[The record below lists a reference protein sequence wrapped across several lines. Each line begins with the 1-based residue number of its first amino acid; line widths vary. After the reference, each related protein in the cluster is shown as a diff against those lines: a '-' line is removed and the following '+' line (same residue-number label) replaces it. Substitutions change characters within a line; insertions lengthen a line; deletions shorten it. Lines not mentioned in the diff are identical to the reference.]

1 MNRLFRTEAASSRL
15 RMLVERCLFV
25 SEIAHTARQPDAICL
40 TALLL
45 LFGATSPQLVRGQT
59 PLNERVLVVYNSS
72 SSDSRAVARYYLAQR
87 KIPEANT
94 CKISANSDELIKQDD
109 FERHVKAPIRKCL
122 ETVGRRNILYI
133 VFSYRTPYL
142 LTIGDRIYSLD
153 QFVSDI
159 WDDYSPS
166 RPGNEA
172 GTHGYF
178 GEAQSQGNAY
188 APFVPLATYRDQPKA
203 STIYSVWRL
212 DAASA
217 DLAKG
222 LVDKAI
228 FVETHGLS
236 GKACFDRMSGP
247 MDVIP
252 DYDYASGEWD
262 IHQAA
267 VFAKE
272 AGFPVTEDDQ
282 KAEFGTPPAPLRCEG
297 AVLYAGW
304 YSLNHYN
311 DAFSWNP
318 GAIGIH
324 LDSASAANPRGGT
337 NWSANAIVKGITVTS
352 GAVAEPYV
360 TALPHPDQLFLYL
373 FQGAN
378 VGDALL
384 RSTKWL
390 KWMIVNIGDPLYRPF
405 PRGIAPFNLPDH
417 RETMLVFRPQS
428 LVGGNASEG
437 LISLNHD
444 APDGGTSV
452 SLESDHPDIL
462 TLPKTV
468 TIAQKQHSTVFQ
480 ITTRAVT
487 AVTAV
492 RVSMSAGES
501 VRSNTLVLYPVDAHQ

>member
-1 MNRLFRTEAASSRL
+1 
-15 RMLVERCLFV
+15 MLTKRHLPV
-25 SEIAHTARQPDAICL
+25 IAEKARQLKILWL
-40 TALLL
+40 TVALISLS
-45 LFGATSPQLVRGQT
+45 AQIVIGQT

-72 SSDSRAVARYYLAQR
+72 ASDSRTVAKYYSAQR
-87 KIPEANT
+87 KIPEINT
-94 CKISANSDELIKQDD
+94 CKISVNSDEVIKQDE

-122 ETVGRRNILYI
+122 DIVGRRNILYI

-142 LTIGDRIYSLD
+142 LTIGDRNYSLD

-159 WDDYSPS
+159 WDEYSPA
-166 RPGNEA
+166 RPGNET
-172 GTHGYF
+172 GPHGYF
-178 GEAQSQGNAY
+178 AEAQSQGNAY
-188 APFVPLATYRDQPKA
+188 VPYVPLATYRDQPKA

-228 FVETHGLS
+228 FAETHGLS
-236 GKACFDRMSGP
+236 GKACFDRQSGS
-247 MDVIP
+247 MDLMP
-252 DYDYASGEWD
+252 DYDYAAGEWD

-272 AGFPVTEDDQ
+272 AGFAVTEDDQ
-282 KAEFGTPPAPLRCEG
+282 KAEFGTAPAPMRCEG

-324 LDSASAANPRGGT
+324 IDSASAANPRGGT
-337 NWSANAIVKGITVTS
+337 NWSANAVLKGITVTS

-360 TALPHPDQLFLYL
+360 SALPHPDQLFLYL

-384 RSTKWL
+384 RSTLWL

-405 PRGIAPFNLPDH
+405 PRGIAPFNLPD
-417 RETMLVFRPQS
+417 RPQTMFILRPQS
-428 LVGGNASEG
+428 LVGGNATEG
-437 LISLNHD
+437 LINLNRD
-444 APDGGTSV
+444 APEGGTSV
-452 SLESDHPDIL
+452 SLECDHPEIV

-468 TIAQKQHSTVFQ
+468 TIPQNQHYAVFQ

-487 AVTAV
+487 AVTSV
-492 RVSMSAGES
+492 RVSISAGS
-501 VRSNTLVLYPVDAHQ
+501 STRANTMVLYPAKPHP